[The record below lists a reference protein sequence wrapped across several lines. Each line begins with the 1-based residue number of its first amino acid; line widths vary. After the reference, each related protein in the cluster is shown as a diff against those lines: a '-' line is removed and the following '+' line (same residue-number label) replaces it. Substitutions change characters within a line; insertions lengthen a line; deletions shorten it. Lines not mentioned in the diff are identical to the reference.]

1 MPDIQQLVIDRLRK
15 LIARIN
21 FHNPRLD
28 EEGGEHLR
36 WVDRMIEDYNSG
48 VIPERK
54 ELERANDLWLQYK

>member
-1 MPDIQQLVIDRLRK
+1 MPNIQQLVIDRLRK

-36 WVDRMIEDYNSG
+36 WIDRMTDDYKAG
-48 VIPERK
+48 VVPERR
-54 ELERANDLWLQYK
+54 ELERANELWLQYK

>member
-1 MPDIQQLVIDRLRK
+1 MPKIQQLVIDRLRK

-36 WVDRMIEDYNSG
+36 WVDRMIDDFNAG
-48 VIPERK
+48 IVPERRQ
-54 ELERANDLWLQYK
+54 LDRANELWLQYK